1 MITLPGITIHSKIY
15 ESSASLVY
23 RGIRE
28 QDSCAVIAKVLK
40 QDYPSPQDLTC
51 YRQEYEIT
59 RSLNIEG
66 VVKAYSQ
73 QDYQRTLVILLEDF
87 GGESLECWMRQ
98 QLDFCPM
105 PLSVFLNMAIA
116 ITGTLGKIHAAH
128 IIHKDINPGNIVFNP
143 RTGVVKIIDF
153 GIATRFSRTNPT
165 FRSLHLLEGTPAY
178 LSPEQTGRMNRMLDY
193 RTDFYSLGAT
203 FYELLTGQLPF
214 PTKDL
219 LELVHCHIARP
230 PTPPHELN
238 ATIPQ
243 PVSDLILKLMA
254 KNAEDRYQSAW
265 GIKADLERCAQ
276 QLAETGQINA
286 ISLGL
291 QDVSEQ
297 FYIPQKLYGREAEIE
312 ALLMAFDRV
321 VGNEGVG
328 EWGSGGA
335 EEDITLPPHREMMLV
350 SGYAGIGKTALV
362 QELHKPITANQGYFI
377 SGKFDQFGRNIP
389 YSAIV
394 NALQKLVQ
402 QLLSEPDEQVEVWR
416 SRLLTAL
423 GSNGQIIIDVIPEV
437 ELIIGKQ
444 SPVPEVGATE
454 AQNRF
459 NLTFQRFV
467 RAFCAKEHPLVIF
480 LDDLQWIDSATLKL
494 IELILLDEQIR
505 YLFLIGAYRDNE
517 LTPTHPLVLTLE
529 RMRNQ
534 GAVLQKIILTPL
546 TLEPLSQLIAET
558 LHCNLGSV
566 RSLAQVVLR
575 KTEGNPFFVG
585 EFLKLL
591 HSENL
596 LTFDAQQLSWQWNIA
611 EIEAQD
617 ITDNVVELLLRQLQ
631 KLPEATQ
638 QVLSIAACV
647 GSEFDLETLV
657 FSAERNSEGIVCGKS
672 PKAIFQDLL
681 EAIQAGLIQPL
692 SDLDEDL
699 LVQEYKFLHDRV
711 QQAAY
716 ALIDESKK
724 QVVHL
729 QIGRN
734 LLEKTSPEQRSDR
747 LFTIVDHLDQG
758 TEFVTA
764 QSERTEIARL
774 NLMAGQKAKAAMA
787 YEVAFKYCTTG
798 LQLLDTESWQ
808 SKYNLTLALYSEAAE
823 TAYLQGRFDEM
834 EQLVEVVL
842 NRAETVVDKVQV
854 YDSRIQGYLS
864 QGNLKEAL
872 KIGLEVLKLLG
883 VILPEN
889 PSEVDVRGGLEE
901 TVARLAEQKIED
913 LVNLPEMIAPE
924 PLAAMSILANTG
936 AAAFIVSPALF
947 MLITCKTVNL
957 SINYGNAI
965 WSPLYYAGYGFVLC
979 GVVQDIELG
988 YKFGQ
993 LALSLAERLNTKK
1006 GKAKALQLFSDH
1018 VMQWKVHL
1026 KETIPLLV
1034 EAYQEGVETGD
1045 FETAGYAAYDVCY
1058 NSFFVG
1064 EELTQLE
1071 QKTATY
1077 SKAVDR
1083 IRRESPSTW
1092 IAIVSQTI
1100 LNLLDRSENPS
1111 RLVGRV
1117 CNEEQALPHA
1127 LAVKD
1132 GTAIQMLYLHKVI
1145 LCYLFEKYHQAVQ
1158 TAILARKPFEEVTAI
1173 KVLPIFFFYHS
1184 LALLSL
1190 SLDASNSEKVAWLN
1204 CVNTNQKKM
1213 QKWAEHAPMNY
1224 LHKFYLV
1231 EAEKARVLGQFFEA
1245 EEFYERAIAGAAEN
1259 EYIQEE
1265 ALAYELAA
1273 KHYLARG
1280 RSTIAQTYM
1289 KEAHYCYDRWGA
1301 TAKVKD
1307 LETRYP
1313 QFFSQS
1319 SRAASASI
1327 PITAETITNPL
1338 HAAFDLAAV
1347 MKASQAISREIE
1359 LKQLLQSLMQTLI
1372 ENAGAQTGYL
1382 ILENSGEWL
1391 IEASCELNSD
1401 ENACATQVLQS
1412 IPIADQL
1419 PESIIQYVIRALEP
1433 VALNDATREGAFI
1446 NEPYIQQNQPQ
1457 SILCLPLLNQAKLV
1471 GVLYLEN
1478 RLATGVFT
1486 PERSQVLQLLST
1498 QAAIAIENATLYS
1511 ELQAKE
1517 SKITQFLEAIPVGIG
1532 IVDAMGRPYYSNQC
1546 GNQLTGQE
1554 TDTSIAPEQ
1563 ISEAYQLYVAGTDQI
1578 YPAERL
1584 PIVQALK
1591 GERITTEDMEIRR
1604 DHVTI
1609 LLEAR
1614 GTPVFDQQGNIT
1626 HAIATFQDITERKQ
1640 AEKLLAD
1647 YNYTLEQQVAERTA
1661 ALRQSEAN
1669 YRNLLQTANS
1679 IILRTDRQGRIQ
1691 YMNDYGL
1698 SFFGYEEDQIL
1709 GRTLLETI
1717 VPETETSG
1725 RNLKQFVHDLFHR
1738 FEASLPQ
1745 AYLQTENENLCRD
1758 GRRVW
1763 IAWSNQAIFNDQG
1776 DIVEILSVGSD
1787 TTQRKQAEEALQRSE
1802 AKFRAIFEN
1811 SQVGIYRTRTC
1822 DGLILDANQRFA
1834 DLFGF
1839 DSPQEIIGIERTI
1852 GYWVNPSDR
1861 QQAIEVMRRDGE
1873 VRSYEAQMRKRDGT
1887 VFWGLFSSY
1896 LNAGD
1901 DCIEGVLADI
1911 SDRKQAEAALRESEQ
1926 LLDVSFSQ
1934 SLDGFF
1940 IMMLDQP
1947 VQWDDTV
1954 NKGEVLDYVFDH
1966 QRVTK
1971 ANDAILAQYGRSKEQ
1986 FIGFTPSDLYSHNLV
2001 YGKQGLAY
2009 GKQVWR
2015 ELFDAG
2021 NLHIETDEYKLD
2033 GTSIWVEG
2041 NYSCLYNSQG
2051 RIIGHFGVQRDISD
2065 RKQAEAALQASETKL
2080 RTLIEAI
2087 PDPLFVFSAE
2097 GRFLEIMVLEP
2108 DLLWHPFEEMIGK
2121 TMHQLGREEADEFLG
2136 YIQRVLRTRK
2146 ILTVEYGAFLN
2157 GREMWFSARIAPI
2170 SHDQV
2175 IWLVRDITAQKQAEE
2190 ASILEER
2197 NRMAREIHDTLAQS
2211 FTGIL
2216 AQVGAAKQV
2225 LTDDVEATGAHLDL
2239 IKELARTGLVEAR
2252 RSVVALRPQLLEEG
2266 SLQSA
2271 LHRLVAQTR
2280 AAAMDTTL
2288 HYEIEGVVYSL
2299 PTEVE
2304 SNLLRM
2310 GQEALTNA
2318 IRHANADEIRVELIY
2333 DRNQVCLRV
2342 QDNGQGFGAGSIS
2355 SSEGFGLLG
2364 MSERAARIGA
2374 QLTIRSQPGQGTE
2387 IIVTVN
2393 RK

>member
-15 ESSASLVY
+15 ESLASLVY

-28 QDSCAVIAKVLK
+28 QDDCAVIAKVLK
-40 QDYPSPQDLTC
+40 QDYPSPQELTR

-73 QDYQRTLVILLEDF
+73 QGYQRTLVLLLEDF

-98 QLDFCPM
+98 QSDFCPM
-105 PLSVFLNMAIA
+105 PLSFFLNMAIA
-116 ITGTLGKIHAAH
+116 ITDTLGKIHAAH

-143 RTGVVKIIDF
+143 KTGVVKIIDF

-165 FRSLHLLEGTPAY
+165 FKSLRLLEGNPAY

-193 RTDFYSLGAT
+193 RTDFYSLGTT

-214 PTKDL
+214 PTSDL
-219 LELVHCHIARP
+219 LELVHCHIATQP
-230 PTPPHELN
+230 IPPHELN

-243 PVSDLILKLMA
+243 PVSNLILKLMA

-276 QLAETGQINA
+276 QLAEMGQINA
-286 ISLGL
+286 ISLGR

-297 FYIPQKLYGREAEIE
+297 FRIPQKLYGREAEIE
-312 ALLMAFDRV
+312 ALWVAFDRV
-321 VGNEGVG
+321 AGHKAV
-328 EWGSGGA
+328 
-335 EEDITLPPHREMMLV
+335 REMMLV
-350 SGYAGIGKTALV
+350 SGYAGVGKTALV
-362 QELHKPITANQGYFI
+362 QELFKPITAKHGYFI
-377 SGKFDQFGRNIP
+377 SGKFDQFRRNIP

-394 NALQKLVQ
+394 DALQKLVQ
-402 QLLSEPDEQVEVWR
+402 QLLGEPNNQVEVWR

-437 ELIIGKQ
+437 EFILGKQ
-444 SPVPEVGATE
+444 PPVPEVGATE

-459 NLTFQRFV
+459 NLTFQKFV

-480 LDDLQWIDSATLKL
+480 LDDLQWIDAATLKF
-494 IELILLDEQIR
+494 IELILLDEQIQ
-505 YLFLIGAYRDNE
+505 YLFLIGAYRNNK
-517 LTPTHPLVLTLE
+517 LTSTHPLVLTLE
-529 RMRNQ
+529 SMRNQ
-534 GAVLQKIILTPL
+534 GAVLQEIVLTPL

-558 LHCNLGSV
+558 LHHNADVV

-591 HSENL
+591 YGENL
-596 LTFDAQQLSWQWNIA
+596 LTFDAQQLSWQWNLA

-617 ITDNVVELLLRQLQ
+617 ITDNVVELLLRQVQ

-647 GSEFDLETLV
+647 GSEFDLETL
-657 FSAERNSEGIVCGKS
+657 AIACEKS

-692 SDLDEDL
+692 SDLDEGL

-716 ALIDESKK
+716 ALIDESQK
-724 QVVHL
+724 QVVHF
-729 QIGRN
+729 QIGGN
-734 LLEKTSPEQRSDR
+734 LFEKTSPEQRSDR
-747 LFTIVDHLDQG
+747 LFEIIDHLNQG
-758 TEFVTA
+758 IELVTA
-764 QSERTEIARL
+764 GLERTEIARL
-774 NLMAGQKAKAAMA
+774 NLMAGQKAKAATA
-787 YEVAFKYCTTG
+787 YEAAFKYFNTG
-798 LQLLDTESWQ
+798 LKLLNSESWQ
-808 SKYNLTLALYSEAAE
+808 SEYDLTLALYSEAAE
-823 TAYLQGRFDEM
+823 AAYLQGRFDEM
-834 EQLVEVVL
+834 EQLVEAVL
-842 NRAETVVDKVQV
+842 ARAKTVLDKVQV
-854 YDSRIQGYLS
+854 YDSSIQRYLS
-864 QGNLKEAL
+864 QGNLKKAL

-889 PSEVDVRGGLEE
+889 PSGLDVRGGLES
-901 TVARLAEQKIED
+901 TAALLAEREIED
-913 LVNLPEMIAPE
+913 LINLPEMTASE
-924 PLAAMSILANTG
+924 PLAAMSILANIV
-936 AAAFIVSPALF
+936 AAAFIVSPALLI
-947 MLITCKTVNL
+947 LITCKTVNL

-965 WSPLYYAGYGFVLC
+965 WSPLFYACYGLVLC
-979 GVVQDIELG
+979 GVVQDFELG

-1006 GKAKALQLFSDH
+1006 GKVKALH
-1018 VMQWKVHL
+1018 VFGCHVVQWKVHL
-1026 KETIPLLV
+1026 KKTIPLLV

-1045 FETAGYAAYDVCY
+1045 FEFAGYAAYSVCHH
-1058 NSFFVG
+1058 SFLVG
-1064 EELTQLE
+1064 EKLTQLE
-1071 QKTATY
+1071 QKMATY

-1092 IAIVSQTI
+1092 IAIVWQTI

-1117 CNEEQALPHA
+1117 CDEEEALPHA
-1127 LAVKD
+1127 MAVKD
-1132 GTAIQMLYLHKVI
+1132 GTAIQMLYLHKII
-1145 LCYLFEKYHQAVQ
+1145 LFYLFEEYHQAVQ
-1158 TAILARKPFEEVTAI
+1158 TAILARRHFEEASAI
-1173 KVLPIFFFYHS
+1173 RLLPVFCFYHS

-1190 SLDASNSEKVAWLN
+1190 LLDASNFEKVAWLN
-1204 CVNTNQKKM
+1204 CVNANQEKM

-1224 LHKFYLV
+1224 LHKFHLV
-1231 EAEKARVLGQFFEA
+1231 EAEKARVSGQFFEA
-1245 EEFYERAIAGAAEN
+1245 EEFYERAIAGAAEH

-1280 RSTIAQTYM
+1280 RSKIAQTYM

-1301 TAKVKD
+1301 ITKVKD

-1313 QFFSQS
+1313 QFFSQP
-1319 SRAASASI
+1319 SRAASTSI
-1327 PITAETITNPL
+1327 PVTAGTISNPF
-1338 HAAFDLAAV
+1338 HTDFDLAAV

-1359 LKQLLQSLMQTLI
+1359 LKQLLRSLMQTLI
-1372 ENAGAQTGYL
+1372 ENAGAQTGCL
-1382 ILENSGEWL
+1382 ILENSGEWS
-1391 IEASCELNSD
+1391 IEAAYELNAD

-1419 PESIIQYVIRALEP
+1419 PESIIQYVVRTLKP
-1433 VALNDATREGAFI
+1433 VTLNDATCEGTFI
-1446 NEPYIQQNQPQ
+1446 HEPYIQQNQPQ
-1457 SILCLPLLNQAKLV
+1457 SIFCLPLLNQARLV

-1478 RLATGVFT
+1478 RLAARVFT

-1498 QAAIAIENATLYS
+1498 QAAIAIENAKLYS

-1517 SKITQFLEAIPVGIG
+1517 SKITQFLEAIPVGIA
-1532 IVDAMGRPYYSNQC
+1532 IVDATGRPYYANQC
-1546 GNQLTGQE
+1546 GNQLTGKE
-1554 TDTSIAPEQ
+1554 TDPSVAPEQ

-1578 YPAERL
+1578 YPAESL
-1584 PIVQALK
+1584 PIVRALR
-1591 GERITTEDMEIRR
+1591 GDRIRTEDIEIRR
-1604 DHVTI
+1604 DQVTI

-1626 HAIATFQDITERKQ
+1626 YAIATFQDITERKQ

-1647 YNYTLEQQVAERTA
+1647 YNRTLEQQVAEQTA

-1679 IILRTDRQGRIQ
+1679 VIIRYDPQGRIR
-1691 YMNDYGL
+1691 YINDYGVKL
-1698 SFFGYEEDQIL
+1698 LGYEEHEIL
-1709 GRTLLETI
+1709 GRTLFETI
-1717 VPETETSG
+1717 IPEAELSG
-1725 RNLKQFVHDLFHR
+1725 RDVRPMVHDLLR
-1738 FEASLPQ
+1738 NPQ
-1745 AYLQTENENLCRD
+1745 SYPQGEGENLCRD
-1758 GRRVW
+1758 GQRVW
-1763 IAWSNQAIFNDQG
+1763 MSWSNQAIFNDQG
-1776 DIVEILSVGSD
+1776 EVVEILSVGND
-1787 TTQRKQAEEALQRSE
+1787 TTQRRQAEEALQRSE
-1802 AKFRAIFEN
+1802 VKFRNIFEN
-1811 SQVGIYRTRTC
+1811 SQVGIFRNRIS
-1822 DGLILDANQRFA
+1822 DGLILNANQRLA
-1834 DLFGF
+1834 NLLGF
-1839 DSPQEIIGIERTI
+1839 DSPEEIIGLEHSIN
-1852 GYWVNPSDR
+1852 YFVNPSDR
-1861 QQAIEVMRRDGE
+1861 QQAHELLNQDGE
-1873 VRSYEAQMRKRDGT
+1873 LQNYEAQLRKRDGT
-1887 VFWGLFSSY
+1887 VFWGLTSSY
-1896 LNAGD
+1896 LNTADGYV
-1901 DCIEGVLADI
+1901 EGVVADI
-1911 SDRKQAEAALRESEQ
+1911 SDLKAAEAALQTSEER
-1926 LLDVSFSQ
+1926 L
-1934 SLDGFF
+1934 
-1940 IMMLDQP
+1940 
-1947 VQWDDTV
+1947 
-1954 NKGEVLDYVFDH
+1954 
-1966 QRVTK
+1966 R
-1971 ANDAILAQYGRSKEQ
+1971 LALTAS
-1986 FIGFTPSDLYSHNLV
+1986 
-2001 YGKQGLAY
+2001 KQGLY
-2009 GKQVWR
+2009 D
-2015 ELFDAG
+2015 L
-2021 NLHIETDEYKLD
+2021 NIETEEVVVNPEYALMLGYDPATFDTTKSSWIESLHPDDRESVLAVYHACITGEVPSYQAEYRHRTQD
-2033 GTSIWVEG
+2033 GQWKWILAVG
-2041 NYSCLYNSQG
+2041 NVVAWNESGEPIRAL
-2051 RIIGHFGVQRDISD
+2051 GVVTDIDD

-2097 GRFLEIMVLEP
+2097 GRFLEIMVLDP
-2108 DLLWHPFEEMIGK
+2108 NLLWHPFEEMIGK

-2136 YIQRVLRTRK
+2136 YIQQVLRTQQ
-2146 ILTVEYGAFLN
+2146 ILTVEYSAFLN
-2157 GREMWFSARIAPI
+2157 GREAWFSTRIAPI

-2175 IWLVRDITAQKQAEE
+2175 IWLARDITALKQAKE

-2216 AQVGAAKQV
+2216 AQVGAANQV
-2225 LTDDVEATGAHLDL
+2225 LTDDVEAAQAHLDL
-2239 IKELARTGLVEAR
+2239 IKELARTGLTEAR

-2266 SLQSA
+2266 NLQSA
-2271 LHRLVAQTR
+2271 LHRLIAQTR

-2288 HYEIEGVVYSL
+2288 YYEIEGTVYSL

-2318 IRHANADEIRVELIY
+2318 IRHADADEIRVQLVY
-2333 DRNQVCLRV
+2333 DRDQVCLRV
-2342 QDNGQGFGAGSIS
+2342 RDNGQGFGVGSIP

-2364 MSERAARIGA
+2364 MSERAERIGA
-2374 QLTIRSQPGQGTE
+2374 QLTIKSQPGQGTE

-2393 RK
+2393 P

>member
-15 ESSASLVY
+15 ESLASLVY

-28 QDSCAVIAKVLK
+28 QDNCAVIAKVLK
-40 QDYPSPQDLTC
+40 QNYPSIQELTR

-59 RSLNIEG
+59 CSLNIEG

-73 QDYQRTLVILLEDF
+73 QDYERSLVIFLEDL
-87 GGESLECWMRQ
+87 GGESLEYWMGQ
-98 QLDFCPM
+98 KSDFCPM
-105 PLSVFLNMAIA
+105 PLSKFLELAIA
-116 ITGTLGKIHAAH
+116 ITDTLGKIHAAH
-128 IIHKDINPGNIVFNP
+128 VIHKDINPGNIVFNL

-165 FRSLHLLEGTPAY
+165 FKSLHLLEGTPAY

-238 ATIPQ
+238 STIPQ

-276 QLAETGQINA
+276 QLAEVGLIEPMP
-286 ISLGL
+286 LGL

-297 FYIPQKLYGREAEIE
+297 FRIPQKLYGREAEIE
-312 ALLMAFDRV
+312 ALLAAFDRV
-321 VGNEGVG
+321 TGSEGVG
-328 EWGSGGA
+328 ERRSGGA
-335 EEDITLPPHREMMLV
+335 GEDITLPPHREMMLV

-362 QELHKPITANQGYFI
+362 QELHRPITANQGYFI

-402 QLLSEPDEQVEVWR
+402 QLLSEPKEQVEVWR

-437 ELIIGKQ
+437 EFIIGKQ
-444 SPVPEVGATE
+444 SPISEVGATE

-494 IELILLDEQIR
+494 IELILLDEQIQ

-529 RMRNQ
+529 SLRNQ
-534 GAVLQKIILTPL
+534 GAVLQEIMLTPL

-558 LHCNLGSV
+558 LHHHPDTV
-566 RSLAQVVLR
+566 RPLAEAVSR

-591 HSENL
+591 YGENL
-596 LTFDAQQLSWQWNIA
+596 LTFDAQQLRWQWNLA
-611 EIEAQD
+611 DIEAQD
-617 ITDNVVELLLRQLQ
+617 ITDNVVKLLLRQLQ

-647 GSEFDLETLV
+647 GSEFDLETL
-657 FSAERNSEGIVCGKS
+657 AIVCEKS

-692 SDLDEDL
+692 SELDEDL

-716 ALIDESKK
+716 ALIDESQK

-747 LFTIVDHLDQG
+747 LFTIVDHLNQG
-758 TEFVTA
+758 TELVIA
-764 QSERTEIARL
+764 QPERTEITRL
-774 NLMAGQKAKAAMA
+774 NLTAGQKAKAATA
-787 YEVAFKYCTTG
+787 YEAAFKYFTIG
-798 LQLLDTESWQ
+798 LQLLNSESWQ
-808 SKYNLTLALYSEAAE
+808 GEYDLTLALYSEAAE
-823 TAYLQGRFDEM
+823 AAYLQGRFDEM
-834 EQLVEVVL
+834 EQFVEVVL
-842 NRAETVVDKVQV
+842 DRAKTVVDKVQV
-854 YDSRIQGYLS
+854 YDNSIQRYLS

-883 VILPEN
+883 IDLIEN
-889 PSEVDVRGGLEE
+889 PSELDVRGGLES
-901 TVARLAEQKIED
+901 TAALLAEREIEN
-913 LVNLPEMIAPE
+913 LINLPEMTAPE
-924 PLAAMSILANTG
+924 PLAAMSILANIV
-936 AAAFIVSPALF
+936 AAAFIVSPALWIL
-947 MLITCKTVNL
+947 MTCKTVNL
-957 SINYGNAI
+957 SIYYGNAI
-965 WSPLYYAGYGFVLC
+965 WSSLYYACYGFVLC
-979 GVVQDIELG
+979 GVVQDFELG

-993 LALSLAERLNTKK
+993 LALTLAERLNTKK
-1006 GKAKALQLFSDH
+1006 GKAKALHVFSDQI
-1018 VMQWKVHL
+1018 MQWKVHL
-1026 KETIPLLV
+1026 KKMIPLLV

-1045 FETAGYAAYDVCY
+1045 FEFAGYAAYGVCHH
-1058 NSFFVG
+1058 SFFVG

-1071 QKTATY
+1071 QKMATY

-1083 IRRESPSTW
+1083 IRRESPPTW
-1092 IAIVSQTI
+1092 IAIAWQTI

-1145 LCYLFEKYHQAVQ
+1145 LFYLFGEHHQAVQ
-1158 TAILARKPFEEVTAI
+1158 TAILARRHFEEATAI
-1173 KVLPIFFFYHS
+1173 KFLPAFCFYHS

-1190 SLDASNSEKVAWLN
+1190 WVEASNSEKAAWLN
-1204 CVNTNQKKM
+1204 CVNTNQEKM
-1213 QKWAEHAPMNY
+1213 QKWASHAPMNY

-1231 EAEKARVLGQFFEA
+1231 EAEKARVLGQFLEA

-1280 RSTIAQTYM
+1280 REKIAQTYM

-1301 TAKVKD
+1301 IAKVKD

-1319 SRAASASI
+1319 SRAASISI
-1327 PITAETITNPL
+1327 PITSETITNPF
-1338 HAAFDLAAV
+1338 HTAFDLAAV

-1359 LKQLLQSLMQTLI
+1359 LKQLLRLLMQTLI

-1382 ILENSGEWL
+1382 ILENSGEWS
-1391 IEASCELNSD
+1391 IEAACELNTD
-1401 ENACATQVLQS
+1401 ENACAAQVLPS
-1412 IPIADQL
+1412 IPIAEQL
-1419 PESIIQYVIRALEP
+1419 PESIIQYVIRTLKP
-1433 VALNDATREGAFI
+1433 VTLNDATREGAFI

-1457 SILCLPLLNQAKLV
+1457 SVSCLPLLNQAKLV
-1471 GVLYLEN
+1471 GILYLEN

-1498 QAAIAIENATLYS
+1498 QAAIAIENANLYS

-1517 SKITQFLEAIPVGIG
+1517 SKITQFLEAIPVGIA
-1532 IVDAMGRPYYSNQC
+1532 IVDATGCPYYANQCSNQLL
-1546 GNQLTGQE
+1546 GKE
-1554 TDTSIAPEQ
+1554 TDTSIALEQ

-1578 YPAERL
+1578 YPPESL
-1584 PIVQALK
+1584 PNVRALR
-1591 GERITTEDMEIRR
+1591 GERIRTEDIEIRR
-1604 DHVTI
+1604 DHVSI
-1609 LLEAR
+1609 LVEAR

-1626 HAIATFQDITERKQ
+1626 YAIATFQDITERKQ

-1647 YNYTLEQQVAERTA
+1647 YNCTLEQQVAERTA
-1661 ALRQSEAN
+1661 AL
-1669 YRNLLQTANS
+1669 
-1679 IILRTDRQGRIQ
+1679 
-1691 YMNDYGL
+1691 
-1698 SFFGYEEDQIL
+1698 
-1709 GRTLLETI
+1709 
-1717 VPETETSG
+1717 
-1725 RNLKQFVHDLFHR
+1725 
-1738 FEASLPQ
+1738 
-1745 AYLQTENENLCRD
+1745 
-1758 GRRVW
+1758 
-1763 IAWSNQAIFNDQG
+1763 
-1776 DIVEILSVGSD
+1776 
-1787 TTQRKQAEEALQRSE
+1787 QRSE
-1802 AKFRAIFEN
+1802 AKFRTIFEN

-1822 DGLILDANQRFA
+1822 DGLILEANQRFA
-1834 DLFGF
+1834 NLFGF
-1839 DSPQEIIGIERTI
+1839 DSPEEAIGLKYTTDC
-1852 GYWVNPSDR
+1852 YVNPSDR
-1861 QQAIEVMRRDGE
+1861 QQAIELLKRDGE
-1873 VRSYEAQMRKRDGT
+1873 LQNFEVQLQKRDGT
-1887 VFWGLFSSY
+1887 LFWGLCSTR
-1896 LNAGD
+1896 LNAAD
-1901 DCIEGVLADI
+1901 ECIEGVIADI
-1911 SDRKQAEAALRESEQ
+1911 SDRKQAEVALQMSEERLRLALTASNQGLYDMNLKTEEIVVNPEYALMLGYDPATFHETKSRWVESLHPDDRESM
-1926 LLDVSFSQ
+1926 VAVYS
-1934 SLDGFF
+1934 GF
-1940 IMMLDQP
+1940 M
-1947 VQWDDTV
+1947 T
-1954 NKGEVLDYVFDH
+1954 GEAPNY
-1966 QRVTK
+1966 R
-1971 ANDAILAQYGRSKEQ
+1971 A
-1986 FIGFTPSDLYSHNLV
+1986 
-2001 YGKQGLAY
+2001 
-2009 GKQVWR
+2009 
-2015 ELFDAG
+2015 
-2021 NLHIETDEYKLD
+2021 EY
-2033 GTSIWVEG
+2033 
-2041 NYSCLYNSQG
+2041 
-2051 RIIGHFGVQRDISD
+2051 R
-2065 RKQAEAALQASETKL
+2065 
-2080 RTLIEAI
+2080 
-2087 PDPLFVFSAE
+2087 
-2097 GRFLEIMVLEP
+2097 
-2108 DLLWHPFEEMIGK
+2108 
-2121 TMHQLGREEADEFLG
+2121 
-2136 YIQRVLRTRK
+2136 LRTRDGQWKWILSVGK
-2146 ILTVEYGAFLN
+2146 IVAWNEFGEPLRALGVYT
-2157 GREMWFSARIAPI
+2157 
-2170 SHDQV
+2170 
-2175 IWLVRDITAQKQAEE
+2175 DIDNLKRAEA

-2197 NRMAREIHDTLAQS
+2197 NRMAREIHDTLAQA

-2225 LTDDVEATGAHLDL
+2225 LTDDVEATQAHLDL
-2239 IKELARTGLVEAR
+2239 IKELARTGLTEAR

-2271 LHRLVAQTR
+2271 LHRLVAQIR

-2288 HYEIEGVVYSL
+2288 HYEIEGAVYSL

-2304 SNLLRM
+2304 NNLLRM

-2318 IRHANADEIRVELIY
+2318 IKHANADEIRVGLVY
-2333 DRNQVCLRV
+2333 DRDQVCLRV
-2342 QDNGQGFGAGSIS
+2342 RDNGQGFGVGNIPA
-2355 SSEGFGLLG
+2355 SEGFGLLG
-2364 MSERAARIGA
+2364 MSERAERIGA

-2393 RK
+2393 P

>member
-15 ESSASLVY
+15 ESLASLVY

-28 QDSCAVIAKVLK
+28 QDNCAVIAKVLK
-40 QDYPSPQDLTC
+40 QDYPSPQDLTR

-59 RSLNIEG
+59 RFLNIEG

-98 QLDFCPM
+98 QLDFSPM

-116 ITGTLGKIHAAH
+116 ITDTLGKIHAAH
-128 IIHKDINPGNIVFNP
+128 VIHKDINPGNIVFNP

-165 FRSLHLLEGTPAY
+165 FKSLHLLEGTPAY

-214 PTKDL
+214 PTSDL

-238 ATIPQ
+238 STIPQ

-276 QLAETGQINA
+276 QLAEVGLIELMP
-286 ISLGL
+286 LGL

-297 FYIPQKLYGREAEIE
+297 FYIPQKLYGREAKIA
-312 ALLMAFDRV
+312 ALLAAFDRV
-321 VGNEGVG
+321 AGNEGIG
-328 EWGSGGA
+328 EWGSGGV

-362 QELHKPITANQGYFI
+362 QELHKPVTANQGYFI

-402 QLLSEPDEQVEVWR
+402 QLLSEPEEQVEVWR

-444 SPVPEVGATE
+444 PPVPEVGATE

-494 IELILLDEQIR
+494 IELILLDEQIQ

-529 RMRNQ
+529 SMRNQ
-534 GAVLQKIILTPL
+534 GAVFQEIILTPL

-558 LHCNLGSV
+558 LHHNPDIV
-566 RSLAQVVLR
+566 RALAQAVSR

-585 EFLKLL
+585 EFLKMLYG
-591 HSENL
+591 ENL
-596 LTFDAQQLSWQWNIA
+596 LTFDAQQLSWQWNLA
-611 EIEAQD
+611 EIETQD
-617 ITDNVVELLLRQLQ
+617 ITDNVVELLLHQLQ

-638 QVLSIAACV
+638 QILSIAACT
-647 GSEFDLETLV
+647 GAEFDLETL
-657 FSAERNSEGIVCGKS
+657 AIVCEKS

-699 LVQEYKFLHDRV
+699 LVQEYKFSHDRV

-716 ALIDESKK
+716 ALIDESCK

-734 LLEKTSPEQRSDR
+734 LLEKTSPEQRFDR

-758 TEFVTA
+758 TELVTA
-764 QSERTEIARL
+764 QPERTEIARL
-774 NLMAGQKAKAAMA
+774 NLTAGQKAKTATA
-787 YEVAFKYCTTG
+787 YEAAFKYFTTG
-798 LQLLDTESWQ
+798 LKLLNSESWQ
-808 SKYNLTLALYSEAAE
+808 SEYDLTLALYSEAAE
-823 TAYLQGRFDEM
+823 AAYLQGRFDEM

-842 NRAETVVDKVQV
+842 NRAKTVVDKVQA
-854 YDSRIQGYLS
+854 YDSRIQAYLS

-872 KIGLEVLKLLG
+872 KTGLEALKLLG
-883 VILPEN
+883 IDLIEN
-889 PSEVDVRGGLEE
+889 PSQADIQKELES
-901 TVARLAEQKIED
+901 TAALLAEREIED
-913 LVNLPEMIAPE
+913 LINLPEMTALE
-924 PLAAMSILANTG
+924 PLAAMSILSNMG
-936 AAAFIVSPALF
+936 SAAFIMLPALWI
-947 MLITCKTVNL
+947 LITCKTINL
-957 SINYGNAI
+957 LINYGNAI
-965 WSPLYYAGYGFVLC
+965 WSSLYYACYGFVLC
-979 GVVQDIELG
+979 GVVQDIEFG
-988 YKFGQ
+988 YEFGK
-993 LALSLAERLNTKK
+993 LALSLAERLN
-1006 GKAKALQLFSDH
+1006 AKNGNSKTLMFSSFH
-1018 VMQWKVHL
+1018 ILHWKMHL
-1026 KETIPLLV
+1026 RKIIPMMADV
-1034 EAYQEGVETGD
+1034 YRNGVETGD
-1045 FETAGYAAYDVCY
+1045 FESAGYAAYGVCR
-1058 NSFFVG
+1058 NSFFAG

-1077 SKAVDR
+1077 SKAINQ
-1083 IRRESPSTW
+1083 IRRESPSNW
-1092 IAIVSQTI
+1092 LAILRQTI
-1100 LNLLDRSENPS
+1100 LNLLDRAENPS
-1111 RLVGRV
+1111 RLIGRL
-1117 CNEEQALPHA
+1117 CIEDEALPHA
-1127 LAVKD
+1127 IAIKD
-1132 GTAIQMLYLHKVI
+1132 GTAIQIFYLHKVM
-1145 LCYLFEKYHQAVQ
+1145 LCYLFEEHHQAVQ
-1158 TAILARKPFEEVTAI
+1158 TAILARQYFEEVTAI
-1173 KVLPIFFFYHS
+1173 TVLPIFCFYHS

-1190 SLDASNSEKVAWLN
+1190 SLEASSSEKEAWLS
-1204 CVNTNQKKM
+1204 CVSSNQEKM
-1213 QKWAEHAPMNY
+1213 QKWASHAQMNY

-1231 EAEKARVLGQFFEA
+1231 EAEKARVLGQFLEA
-1245 EEFYERAIAGAAEN
+1245 EELYERAIAGAAEN

-1280 RSTIAQTYM
+1280 REKIAQTYM

-1307 LETRYP
+1307 LEKRYP

-1319 SRAASASI
+1319 SRAASTSI
-1327 PITAETITNPL
+1327 PITAETITNPF
-1338 HAAFDLAAV
+1338 HTAFDLASV

-1359 LKQLLQSLMQTLI
+1359 LKQLLRSLMQTLI

-1382 ILENSGEWL
+1382 ILENSGEWS
-1391 IEASCELNSD
+1391 IEAACELNAD

-1419 PESIIQYVIRALEP
+1419 PESIIQYVIRTLKP
-1433 VALNDATREGAFI
+1433 VTLNDATREGAFI
-1446 NEPYIQQNQPQ
+1446 NESYIQQNQAQ
-1457 SILCLPLLNQAKLV
+1457 SVFCLPLLNQAKLI

-1478 RLATGVFT
+1478 QLAAGVFT

-1498 QAAIAIENATLYS
+1498 QAAIAIENANLYS

-1517 SKITQFLEAIPVGIG
+1517 SKITQFLEAIPVGIA
-1532 IVDAMGRPYYSNQC
+1532 IVDATGCPYYANQC
-1546 GNQLTGQE
+1546 GNQLMGKE

-1578 YPAERL
+1578 YPAESL
-1584 PIVQALK
+1584 PAQQALR
-1591 GERITTEDMEIRR
+1591 GERIRTEDIEIRR
-1604 DHVTI
+1604 DHVSI
-1609 LLEAR
+1609 LIEAR

-1647 YNYTLEQQVAERTA
+1647 YNCTLEQQVAERTA

-1679 IILRTDRQGRIQ
+1679 VIVRYDTQGRIH
-1691 YMNDYGL
+1691 YINDYGVKL
-1698 SFFGYEEDQIL
+1698 LGYEEHQIV
-1709 GRTLLETI
+1709 GRTLFETI
-1717 VPETETSG
+1717 IPDIETSG
-1725 RNLKQFVHDLFHR
+1725 RDVKPFVHDLLR
-1738 FEASLPQ
+1738 NPQ
-1745 AYLQTENENLCRD
+1745 LYPQGESENLCRD

-1763 IAWSNQAIFNDQG
+1763 MSWSNQAIFNEQG
-1776 DIVEILSVGSD
+1776 DVVEILSVGND
-1787 TTQRKQAEEALQRSE
+1787 TTQRRQAEEALQRSETKFRNIFENSQVGIFRTRLSDGLILDANQRLADLFGYDSLDEVIGLKHSTDCYVNPSDRQQAIELLKRDGELQNFEVQLQKRNGTLFWGLYSTRLNAADGCMEGVIADISDRKQAEEALQRSE
-1802 AKFRAIFEN
+1802 TKFRNIFEN
-1811 SQVGIYRTRTC
+1811 SQVGIFRSRLS
-1822 DGLILDANQRFA
+1822 DGLILEANQRFA
-1834 DLFGF
+1834 NLYGF
-1839 DSPQEIIGIERTI
+1839 DSPEEMIGLEHTT
-1852 GYWVNPSDR
+1852 GYYVSQGDR
-1861 QQAIEVMRRDGE
+1861 QQAIELLKRDRE
-1873 VRSYEAQMRKRDGT
+1873 VRSFEVQMRKRDGT
-1887 VFWGLFSSY
+1887 LFWGLASSY

-1901 DCIEGVLADI
+1901 DYIEGVMA
-1911 SDRKQAEAALRESEQ
+1911 
-1926 LLDVSFSQ
+1926 
-1934 SLDGFF
+1934 
-1940 IMMLDQP
+1940 
-1947 VQWDDTV
+1947 
-1954 NKGEVLDYVFDH
+1954 
-1966 QRVTK
+1966 
-1971 ANDAILAQYGRSKEQ
+1971 
-1986 FIGFTPSDLYSHNLV
+1986 
-2001 YGKQGLAY
+2001 
-2009 GKQVWR
+2009 
-2015 ELFDAG
+2015 
-2021 NLHIETDEYKLD
+2021 
-2033 GTSIWVEG
+2033 
-2041 NYSCLYNSQG
+2041 
-2051 RIIGHFGVQRDISD
+2051 DISD
-2065 RKQAEAALQASETKL
+2065 RKQAEAALQASEAEL
-2080 RTLIEAI
+2080 RALFSAI
-2087 PDPLFVFSAE
+2087 PDPLCVYNTE
-2097 GRFLEIMVLEP
+2097 GQVIDAIP
-2108 DLLWHPFEEMIGK
+2108 GNPSYGEEYREEFIGK
-2121 TMHQLGREEADEFLG
+2121 TLYQFYAQEQADEFLS
-2136 YIQRVLRTRK
+2136 YIQQVLRTQQV
-2146 ILTVEYGAFLN
+2146 LTVEYSQWIA
-2157 GREMWFSARIAPI
+2157 GREIWFSARIAPI
-2170 SHDQV
+2170 QHEQV
-2175 IWLVRDITAQKQAEE
+2175 IWLARDITLQKQAEA

-2216 AQVGAAKQV
+2216 SQVGAANQV
-2225 LTDDVEATGAHLDL
+2225 LTDDVEATQAHLNL

-2271 LHRLVAQTR
+2271 LHRLIAQIRT
-2280 AAAMDTTL
+2280 AAMDTTL
-2288 HYEIEGVVYSL
+2288 HYEIEGAVYAL

-2318 IRHANADEIRVELIY
+2318 IRHANADEIRVKLIY
-2333 DRNQVCLRV
+2333 DHNQFCLRV
-2342 QDNGQGFGAGSIS
+2342 QDNGQGFGVGSIS
-2355 SSEGFGLLG
+2355 ASEGFGLLG
-2364 MSERAARIGA
+2364 MSERAERIGA
-2374 QLTIRSQPGQGTE
+2374 QLTIGSQPGEGTE
-2387 IIVTVN
+2387 IIVTID
-2393 RK
+2393 REASQ

>member
-15 ESSASLVY
+15 ESLASLVY
-23 RGIRE
+23 RGLRE
-28 QDSCAVIAKVLK
+28 QDNCAVIAKVLK
-40 QDYPSPQDLTC
+40 QDYPSPQDLTR

-59 RSLNIEG
+59 RFLNVEG

-98 QLDFCPM
+98 KLDFCPM

-116 ITGTLGKIHAAH
+116 ITDTLGKIHAAH
-128 IIHKDINPGNIVFNP
+128 VIHKDINPGNIVFNP

-153 GIATRFSRTNPT
+153 GIATRFGRTNPT
-165 FRSLHLLEGTPAY
+165 FKSLYLLEGTPAY

-214 PTKDL
+214 STTDL

-238 ATIPQ
+238 ATISE
-243 PVSDLILKLMA
+243 PVSNLILKLMA

-276 QLAETGQINA
+276 QLAEVGLIEPMP
-286 ISLGL
+286 LGL

-297 FYIPQKLYGREAEIE
+297 FRIPQKLYGREAEIA
-312 ALLMAFDRV
+312 ALWVAFDRV
-321 VGNEGVG
+321 AGNEGVG
-328 EWGSGGA
+328 EWRSGGA

-362 QELHKPITANQGYFI
+362 QELHKPVTANQGYFI

-402 QLLSEPDEQVEVWR
+402 QLLSEPDEQVELWR
-416 SRLLTAL
+416 LRLLTAL

-437 ELIIGKQ
+437 EFIIGKQ

-494 IELILLDEQIR
+494 IELILLDEKIQ

-517 LTPTHPLVLTLE
+517 LTPTHPLVLMLE
-529 RMRNQ
+529 SLRNQ
-534 GAVLQKIILTPL
+534 GAVLQEIILTPL
-546 TLEPLSQLIAET
+546 TLEPLTQLVAET
-558 LHCNLGSV
+558 LHCNPDTV

-596 LTFDAQQLSWQWNIA
+596 LTFDAQQLSWQWNLA
-611 EIEAQD
+611 EIEAQA

-631 KLPEATQ
+631 KLPGATQ

-647 GSEFDLETLV
+647 GSEFDLETLAL
-657 FSAERNSEGIVCGKS
+657 SAERNSEGTVCEKS
-672 PKAIFQDLL
+672 PKAIFQDLS

-692 SDLDEDL
+692 SELDEDL

-716 ALIDESKK
+716 ALIDESQK

-734 LLEKTSPEQRSDR
+734 LLEKTSPEQRFDR

-758 TEFVTA
+758 TELVTA
-764 QSERTEIARL
+764 RSERTEIARL
-774 NLMAGQKAKAAMA
+774 NLMAGQKAKAATA
-787 YEVAFKYCTTG
+787 YEAAFKYFTTG
-798 LQLLDTESWQ
+798 LKLLNSESWL
-808 SKYNLTLALYSEAAE
+808 SEYDLTLTLYSEAAE
-823 TAYLQGRFDEM
+823 AAYLQGCFDEM

-842 NRAETVVDKVQV
+842 DRAKTVVDKVQV
-854 YDSRIQGYLS
+854 YDNSIQRYLS
-864 QGNLKEAL
+864 QGNLREAL
-872 KIGLEVLKLLG
+872 KTGLEALKLLG
-883 VILPEN
+883 IDLIEN
-889 PSEVDVRGGLEE
+889 PSWADIQRELES
-901 TVARLAEQKIED
+901 TAALLAEREIED
-913 LVNLPEMIAPE
+913 LINLPEMTAPE
-924 PLAAMSILANTG
+924 PLAAVSISTNMG
-936 AAAFIVSPALF
+936 SAAFITLPALWI
-947 MLITCKTVNL
+947 LIVCKRVNL
-957 SINYGNAI
+957 SINYGNTT
-965 WSPLYYAGYGFVLC
+965 WSPHSYAAYGSVLC

-1006 GKAKALQLFSDH
+1006 GNAKALMLSSIQIMH
-1018 VMQWKVHL
+1018 WKVHL
-1026 KETIPLLV
+1026 RNTIPMLAD
-1034 EAYQEGVETGD
+1034 AYQDGVETGD
-1045 FETAGYAAYDVCY
+1045 FETAGYAAYYLCY
-1058 NSFFVG
+1058 NSFFAG
-1064 EELTQLE
+1064 EELAQLE
-1071 QKTATY
+1071 QKTAFY
-1077 SKAVDR
+1077 SKSIDQ
-1083 IRRESPSTW
+1083 IRRESPSNWLT
-1092 IAIVSQTI
+1092 ILRQTI
-1100 LNLLDRSENPS
+1100 LNLLDRAENPS
-1111 RLVGRV
+1111 RLIGRLYV
-1117 CNEEQALPHA
+1117 EDEALPHA
-1127 LAVKD
+1127 IAIKD
-1132 GTAIQMLYLHKVI
+1132 GTAIQILYLHKVM
-1145 LCYLFEKYHQAVQ
+1145 LCYLFEEHHQAEQ
-1158 TAILARKPFEEVTAI
+1158 TAILARQHFEDVTAI
-1173 KVLPIFFFYHS
+1173 ISLPIFCFYHS
-1184 LALLSL
+1184 LVLLSL
-1190 SLDASNSEKVAWLN
+1190 SLEASNSEKSAWLS
-1204 CVNTNQKKM
+1204 CVSSNQEKM
-1213 QKWAEHAPMNY
+1213 RKWASHAPMNY

-1231 EAEKARVLGQFFEA
+1231 EAEKARVSGQFFEA
-1245 EEFYERAIAGAAEN
+1245 EEFYEQAIAGAAEH
-1259 EYIQEE
+1259 EFIQEE

-1280 RSTIAQTYM
+1280 REKFAQLYM

-1319 SRAASASI
+1319 SRAVSASI
-1327 PITAETITNPL
+1327 PITAETISNPF
-1338 HAAFDLAAV
+1338 HTAFDLAAV

-1359 LKQLLQSLMQTLI
+1359 LKQLLRSLMQTVI

-1391 IEASCELNSD
+1391 IEAACELNAD
-1401 ENACATQVLQS
+1401 ENSCATQVLQS

-1419 PESIIQYVIRALEP
+1419 PESIIQYVIRTLKP
-1433 VALNDATREGAFI
+1433 VTLNDATREGAFI
-1446 NEPYIQQNQPQ
+1446 NESYIQQNQPQ
-1457 SILCLPLLNQAKLV
+1457 SVFCLPLLNQAKLV

-1478 RLATGVFT
+1478 RLAVGVFT

-1498 QAAIAIENATLYS
+1498 QAAIAIENANLYS

-1517 SKITQFLEAIPVGIG
+1517 SKITQFLEAIPVGIA
-1532 IVDAMGRPYYSNQC
+1532 IVDATGCPYYANQCSNQLL
-1546 GNQLTGQE
+1546 GKE
-1554 TDTSIAPEQ
+1554 TDTSIALEQ
-1563 ISEAYQLYVAGTDQI
+1563 LSEAYQLYVAGTDQI
-1578 YPAERL
+1578 YPPESL
-1584 PIVQALK
+1584 PNVRALR
-1591 GERITTEDMEIRR
+1591 GERIRTEDIEIRR
-1604 DHVTI
+1604 DHVSI
-1609 LLEAR
+1609 LVEAR

-1647 YNYTLEQQVAERTA
+1647 YNCTLEQQVAERTA
-1661 ALRQSEAN
+1661 ALQ
-1669 YRNLLQTANS
+1669 Q
-1679 IILRTDRQGRIQ
+1679 
-1691 YMNDYGL
+1691 
-1698 SFFGYEEDQIL
+1698 
-1709 GRTLLETI
+1709 
-1717 VPETETSG
+1717 
-1725 RNLKQFVHDLFHR
+1725 
-1738 FEASLPQ
+1738 
-1745 AYLQTENENLCRD
+1745 
-1758 GRRVW
+1758 
-1763 IAWSNQAIFNDQG
+1763 
-1776 DIVEILSVGSD
+1776 
-1787 TTQRKQAEEALQRSE
+1787 SE

-1811 SQVGIYRTRTC
+1811 SQVGIYRTRLS

-1834 DLFGF
+1834 NLYGF
-1839 DSPQEIIGIERTI
+1839 DSPEEIIGIEHTA
-1852 GYWVNPSDR
+1852 GYYVNPSDR
-1861 QQAIEVMRRDGE
+1861 QQFLELLKRDGE
-1873 VRSYEAQMRKRDGT
+1873 VRNFEAQVQKRDGT
-1887 VFWGLFSSY
+1887 LFWVLFSSY
-1896 LNAGD
+1896 LNAADGY
-1901 DCIEGVLADI
+1901 IEGVVVDI
-1911 SDRKQAEAALRESEQ
+1911 SDRKQAEAALQTSEERLRLALTASNQ
-1926 LLDVSFSQ
+1926 GLYDLD
-1934 SLDGFF
+1934 LKTEER
-1940 IMMLDQP
+1940 
-1947 VQWDDTV
+1947 TV
-1954 NKGEVLDYVFDH
+1954 NPEYALMLGYNPATFHEPISEWMARLHPDDRDSVVTTYRAYIAGEIPSYQAEYR
-1966 QRVTK
+1966 QRTQDGQWKWTLSV
-1971 ANDAILAQYGRSKEQ
+1971 
-1986 FIGFTPSDLYSHNLV
+1986 
-2001 YGKQGLAY
+2001 GKIVA
-2009 GKQVWR
+2009 W
-2015 ELFDAG
+2015 
-2021 NLHIETDEYKLD
+2021 DESGQPIRML
-2033 GTSIWVEG
+2033 GTHV
-2041 NYSCLYNSQG
+2041 
-2051 RIIGHFGVQRDISD
+2051 DIND
-2065 RKQAEAALQASETKL
+2065 RKQAEEALQASETKL

-2087 PDPLFVFSAE
+2087 PDPLFVMSAE
-2097 GRFLEIMVLEP
+2097 GRLLEIVVLEP
-2108 DLLWHPFEEMIGK
+2108 SLLWQPFEEMIGQ
-2121 TMHQLGREEADEFLG
+2121 TMHQLGKAQADEFLG
-2136 YIQRVLRTRK
+2136 YIQQVLSTQQT
-2146 ILTVEYGAFLN
+2146 LTVEYSVFLN
-2157 GREMWFSARIAPI
+2157 GREAWFSARIAPI
-2170 SHDQV
+2170 DHEQV
-2175 IWLVRDITAQKQAEE
+2175 IWLARDITDRKRAEE

-2197 NRMAREIHDTLAQS
+2197 NRMAREIHDTLAQA

-2216 AQVGAAKQV
+2216 AQVGAANQV

-2266 SLQSA
+2266 NLQSA
-2271 LHRLVAQTR
+2271 LHCLIAQTR

-2288 HYEIEGVVYSL
+2288 HYEIEGAVYAL

-2304 SNLLRM
+2304 NNLLRM

-2318 IRHANADEIRVELIY
+2318 IRHAHADEIRVELIY
-2333 DRNQVCLRV
+2333 ERDQVCLRV
-2342 QDNGQGFGAGSIS
+2342 RDNGQGFGVGSLPA
-2355 SSEGFGLLG
+2355 SEGFGLLG
-2364 MSERAARIGA
+2364 MSERAERIGA

-2393 RK
+2393 P

>member
-15 ESSASLVY
+15 ESLASLVY

-28 QDSCAVIAKVLK
+28 QDNCAVIAKVLK
-40 QDYPSPQDLTC
+40 QDYPSPQDLTR

-59 RSLNIEG
+59 RFLNIEG

-116 ITGTLGKIHAAH
+116 ITDTLGKIHAAH
-128 IIHKDINPGNIVFNP
+128 VIHKDINPGNIVFNP

-165 FRSLHLLEGTPAY
+165 FKSLHLLEGTPAY

-219 LELVHCHIARP
+219 LELVHSHIARP

-276 QLAETGQINA
+276 QLAEVGLIEPMP
-286 ISLGL
+286 LGL

-297 FYIPQKLYGREAEIE
+297 FCIPQKLYGREAKIA
-312 ALLMAFDRV
+312 ALLAAFDRV
-321 VGNEGVG
+321 AGNEEVG

-444 SPVPEVGATE
+444 SPIPEVGATE
-454 AQNRF
+454 GQNRF

-494 IELILLDEQIR
+494 IELILLDEQIQ

-529 RMRNQ
+529 SMRNQ
-534 GAVLQKIILTPL
+534 GAVLQEIILAPL
-546 TLEPLSQLIAET
+546 TLEPLTQLVAET
-558 LHCNLGSV
+558 LHRNPDTV
-566 RSLAQVVLR
+566 RALAQVVSR

-585 EFLKLL
+585 EFLKMLYG
-591 HSENL
+591 ENL
-596 LTFDAQQLSWQWNIA
+596 LTFDAQQLSWQWNLA

-617 ITDNVVELLLRQLQ
+617 ITDNVVELLLHQLQ

-638 QVLSIAACV
+638 QILSIAACT
-647 GSEFDLETLV
+647 GAEFDLETL
-657 FSAERNSEGIVCGKS
+657 AIVCEKS

-699 LVQEYKFLHDRV
+699 LVQEYKFSHDRV

-716 ALIDESKK
+716 ALIDESQK

-747 LFTIVDHLDQG
+747 LFEIIDHLNQG
-758 TEFVTA
+758 LELVTA
-764 QSERTEIARL
+764 RSERTEIARL
-774 NLMAGQKAKAAMA
+774 NLMAGQKAKAATA
-787 YEVAFKYCTTG
+787 YEAAFKYFTTG
-798 LQLLDTESWQ
+798 LKLLNAESWQ
-808 SKYNLTLALYSEAAE
+808 SEYDLTLALYSEAAE
-823 TAYLQGRFDEM
+823 AAYLQGCFDEM

-842 NRAETVVDKVQV
+842 AHAKTVVDKVQV
-854 YDSRIQGYLS
+854 YDSSIQRYLS

-889 PSEVDVRGGLEE
+889 PSELDVRGGLES
-901 TVARLAEQKIED
+901 TAALLAEREIED
-913 LVNLPEMIAPE
+913 LINLPEMTAPE
-924 PLAAMSILANTG
+924 PLAAMSILANIG
-936 AAAFIVSPALF
+936 SAAFIVSPALWI
-947 MLITCKTVNL
+947 LITFKTVNL

-965 WSPLYYAGYGFVLC
+965 WSSLYYACYGLVLC

-993 LALSLAERLNTKK
+993 LALTLAERLNTKK
-1006 GKAKALQLFSDH
+1006 GKAKALHVFSDQI
-1018 VMQWKVHL
+1018 MQWKVHL

-1034 EAYQEGVETGD
+1034 EVYQEGVETGD
-1045 FETAGYAAYDVCY
+1045 FESAGYAAYEVCY
-1058 NSFFVG
+1058 HSFFVG

-1071 QKTATY
+1071 PKTATY

-1092 IAIVSQTI
+1092 IAMVWQTI

-1111 RLVGRV
+1111 RLVCRV
-1117 CNEEQALPHA
+1117 FNEEEALSHA
-1127 LAVKD
+1127 IAVKD

-1145 LCYLFEKYHQAVQ
+1145 LFYLFEEYHQAVQ
-1158 TAILARKPFEEVTAI
+1158 TAILARKHFEEARAI
-1173 KVLPIFFFYHS
+1173 GVLPVFCFYHS

-1190 SLDASNSEKVAWLN
+1190 LLDASISEKVAWLN
-1204 CVNTNQKKM
+1204 CVNTNQEKM

-1231 EAEKARVLGQFFEA
+1231 EAEKARVLEQFLEA

-1280 RSTIAQTYM
+1280 REKIAQTYM

-1301 TAKVKD
+1301 IAKVKD

-1319 SRAASASI
+1319 SRAASTSI
-1327 PITAETITNPL
+1327 PITAGTISNPF
-1338 HAAFDLAAV
+1338 HTAFDLAAV
-1347 MKASQAISREIE
+1347 MKAAQAISREIE
-1359 LKQLLQSLMQTLI
+1359 LKQLLRSLMQTVI

-1391 IEASCELNSD
+1391 IEAACEPNAD
-1401 ENACATQVLQS
+1401 ENACAAQVLQS

-1419 PESIIQYVIRALEP
+1419 PESIIQYVIRTLKP
-1433 VALNDATREGAFI
+1433 VTLNDATREGAFI
-1446 NEPYIQQNQPQ
+1446 NEPYIQQHQPQ
-1457 SILCLPLLNQAKLV
+1457 SVFCLPLLNQAKLV

-1478 RLATGVFT
+1478 RLAVGVFT

-1498 QAAIAIENATLYS
+1498 QAAIAIENANLYS

-1517 SKITQFLEAIPVGIG
+1517 SKITQFLEAIPVGIA
-1532 IVDAMGRPYYSNQC
+1532 IVDATGCPYYANQC
-1546 GNQLTGQE
+1546 GNQLLGKE

-1563 ISEAYQLYVAGTDQI
+1563 LSEAYQLYVAGTDQI
-1578 YPAERL
+1578 YPAESL
-1584 PIVQALK
+1584 PAVRALR
-1591 GERITTEDMEIRR
+1591 GERIRTEDIEIRR

-1614 GTPVFDQQGNIT
+1614 GTPVFDRQGNIT

-1647 YNYTLEQQVAERTA
+1647 YNCTLEQQVAERTA

-1679 IILRTDRQGRIQ
+1679 VIICYDTQGRIR
-1691 YMNDYGL
+1691 YINDYGVKL
-1698 SFFGYEEDQIL
+1698 LGYEEHQIV
-1709 GRTLLETI
+1709 GRTLFETI
-1717 VPETETSG
+1717 IPDIETSG
-1725 RNLKQFVHDLFHR
+1725 RGVRPMVHDLLR
-1738 FEASLPQ
+1738 NPQ
-1745 AYLQTENENLCRD
+1745 SYPQGEGENLCRD

-1763 IAWSNQAIFNDQG
+1763 MAWSNQAIFNDQG
-1776 DIVEILSVGSD
+1776 EVVEILSVGND
-1787 TTQRKQAEEALQRSE
+1787 TTQRRQAEEALQRSE
-1802 AKFRAIFEN
+1802 AKFRTIFEN
-1811 SQVGIYRTRTC
+1811 SQVGIFRVRLS
-1822 DGLILDANQRFA
+1822 DGLLLDANQRHA
-1834 DLFGF
+1834 NLFGF
-1839 DSPQEIIGIERTI
+1839 DSPEEIIGLEHVI
-1852 GYWVNPSDR
+1852 GYYADPSDH
-1861 QQAIEVMRRDGE
+1861 QHLIELLKRDRE
-1873 VRSYEAQMRKRDGT
+1873 VRSFEVQMRKRDGT
-1887 VFWGLFSSY
+1887 LFWGLFSLY
-1896 LNAGD
+1896 LNATD
-1901 DCIEGVLADI
+1901 DYIEGVVADI
-1911 SDRKQAEAALRESEQ
+1911 SDRKR
-1926 LLDVSFSQ
+1926 
-1934 SLDGFF
+1934 
-1940 IMMLDQP
+1940 
-1947 VQWDDTV
+1947 
-1954 NKGEVLDYVFDH
+1954 
-1966 QRVTK
+1966 
-1971 ANDAILAQYGRSKEQ
+1971 
-1986 FIGFTPSDLYSHNLV
+1986 
-2001 YGKQGLAY
+2001 
-2009 GKQVWR
+2009 
-2015 ELFDAG
+2015 
-2021 NLHIETDEYKLD
+2021 
-2033 GTSIWVEG
+2033 
-2041 NYSCLYNSQG
+2041 
-2051 RIIGHFGVQRDISD
+2051 
-2065 RKQAEAALQASETKL
+2065 AEAALQISEERLRLALTASNQGL
-2080 RTLIEAI
+2080 Y
-2087 PDPLFVFSAE
+2087 
-2097 GRFLEIMVLEP
+2097 
-2108 DLLWHPFEEMIGK
+2108 DLNIKTEEVVINPEYALM
-2121 TMHQLGREEADEFLG
+2121 LG
-2136 YIQRVLRTRK
+2136 YDPATFHVTKSTWIESLHPDDRESVLAA
-2146 ILTVEYGAFLN
+2146 YHAC
-2157 GREMWFSARIAPI
+2157 
-2170 SHDQV
+2170 
-2175 IWLVRDITAQKQAEE
+2175 ITGEVPSYQAEYRHRTQDGQWKWILAVGKIVTWNE
-2190 ASILEER
+2190 FGKPIRALGVVTGIDDRKRAEAASIIEER
-2197 NRMAREIHDTLAQS
+2197 NRMAREIHDTLAQA

-2225 LTDDVEATGAHLDL
+2225 LTDDLEAAQAHLDL
-2239 IKELARTGLVEAR
+2239 IKELARTGLTEAR

-2271 LHRLVAQTR
+2271 LHRLVAQIR

-2288 HYEIEGVVYSL
+2288 YYELEGKVYSL

-2304 SNLLRM
+2304 NNLLRM

-2318 IRHANADEIRVELIY
+2318 IRHANADEIRVELVY
-2333 DRNQVCLRV
+2333 DRDRVCLRV
-2342 QDNGQGFGAGSIS
+2342 RDNGQGFGVGSIP

-2364 MSERAARIGA
+2364 MSERAERIGA

-2393 RK
+2393 P